1 MATKMAEMTDQEYLK
16 RYRERLGHSVDRAKW
31 IASLE
36 EHGGHQGET
45 LATRNHE
52 VIQQWAKDR
61 GAKPATVPGTEYSGR
76 PGVLRFEF
84 PGGQKGRLKEVEW
97 DRWFETFDTRDLVML
112 FQERLSNGSRSNFFR
127 FISPHR
133 EDA

>member
-1 MATKMAEMTDQEYLK
+1 MATRMAVMSDQDYLE
-16 RYRERLGHSVDRAKW
+16 RYREKLGSSVDRAKW
-31 IASLE
+31 VGSIE
-36 EHGGHQGET
+36 EHEGHQGET
-45 LATRNHE
+45 LATRSHE

-61 GAKPATVPGTEYSGR
+61 GAKPATVPGTEHEGR

-84 PGGQKGRLKEVEW
+84 PGGQKGRLMEVEW
-97 DRWFETFDTRDLVML
+97 DRWFDTFDTRDLVML

-133 EDA
+133 EDG

>member
-1 MATKMAEMTDQEYLK
+1 MATRTAVMSD
-16 RYRERLGHSVDRAKW
+16 REFLDAYKEKLGASIERATWIGSV
-31 IASLE
+31 E
-36 EHGGHQGET
+36 EHEGHQGET

-61 GAKPATVPGTEYSGR
+61 GANPATVPGTEHDGR

>member
-1 MATKMAEMTDQEYLK
+1 MATRMAVMSDQEYLE
-16 RYRERLGHSVDRAKW
+16 RYREKLGSSIERAHWVGSV
-31 IASLE
+31 E
-36 EHGGHQGET
+36 EHEGHQGET
-45 LATRNHE
+45 LATRSHE

-61 GAKPATVPGTEYSGR
+61 GAKPATVPGTEHEGR

-84 PGGQKGRLKEVEW
+84 PGGQKGRLKGVEW
-97 DRWFETFDTRDLVML
+97 DKWFETFDTRDLVML

>member
-1 MATKMAEMTDQEYLK
+1 MATRTAVMSDREYLEAYK
-16 RYRERLGHSVDRAKW
+16 EKLGSSIERAKW
-31 IASLE
+31 IGSVE
-36 EHGGHQGET
+36 EHEGHQGET
-45 LATRNHE
+45 LGTRNHE

-61 GAKPATVPGTEYSGR
+61 GAKPATVPGTEHDGR